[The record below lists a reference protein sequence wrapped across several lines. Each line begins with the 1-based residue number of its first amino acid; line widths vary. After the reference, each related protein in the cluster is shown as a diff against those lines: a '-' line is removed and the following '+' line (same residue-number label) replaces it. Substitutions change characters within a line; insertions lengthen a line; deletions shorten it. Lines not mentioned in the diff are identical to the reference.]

1 MAELLH
7 YVLWSIFFVTAIAI
21 LLRRR
26 SSRNLAL
33 PPGPRPLP
41 LLGNLLELGQNPHRS
56 FALLARTHGPV
67 MYLKLGS
74 LHTVV
79 ISSPASAKEVFITKD
94 HSTCGRQV
102 PDVIQDVGHHLV
114 SVVWLP
120 PNQSWRYLR
129 TLMKANLFNAQSLDA
144 TQLLR
149 RQKVRELIAYINGKN
164 GEAVHI
170 ARAAFCTVLNLISTT
185 FLSIDMIDIFKS
197 ESAQDLKDLMSGI
210 MEELGRPNL
219 SDFFPFLAPIDL
231 QGGGGRK
238 NHDIL
243 SALLQLSREENSK
256 LSRKTIISFLID
268 LFVAGSDTST
278 TTLEWAMVELLR
290 RPELMAR
297 ARDEIATVIGLER
310 EVEESDISRLPF
322 LQAVLKETLRFHPP
336 APLLVPHKTEERT
349 EINGYTV
356 PKNSQVLV
364 NVWAIGRDEQVWE
377 NPDCFM
383 PERFAG
389 GCEIDFRGHH
399 FELLPFGSGRRIC
412 PGMPLGVRM
421 VQLMLASLLQSF
433 EWSLP
438 DGMKPED
445 LDLTEKF
452 GLSTALAAPLKAIA
466 TPTKHN

>member
-149 RQKVRELIAYINGKN
+149 RQK
-164 GEAVHI
+164 
-170 ARAAFCTVLNLISTT
+170 
-185 FLSIDMIDIFKS
+185 
-197 ESAQDLKDLMSGI
+197 
-210 MEELGRPNL
+210 
-219 SDFFPFLAPIDL
+219 
-231 QGGGGRK
+231 
-238 NHDIL
+238 
-243 SALLQLSREENSK
+243 
-256 LSRKTIISFLID
+256 D